1 VIEIRD
7 LNVSYGD
14 TDALRGVNCSIDGGS
29 VGLLGPNGAGKST
42 LLKALLGFVR
52 VNSGTVSMFGMPM
65 PKKALDV
72 RRRLG
77 YMPER
82 EIVKPKESAVSF
94 LTYCGCLSGMNRI
107 DAMERAHE
115 VLNYVGVDENRYRK
129 METFST
135 GMCQRVKF
143 AQALI
148 HDPQLLLLDE
158 PTSGLDPEGRIEML
172 DLIAELGRKRGITIL
187 LSTHLLPD
195 VEHVCDRVIMISK
208 GRIAVD
214 GPIEELTTAREGCI
228 EIRVRDNEKAFL
240 DALVGRGFSW
250 RRLQT
255 GTINLTVP
263 AATPPRILF
272 EIARGCGTQVR
283 HYRAVRQSLEE
294 VFINAIS
301 DRSGA
306 EKAPGEQAAV
316 EPEFSTA
323 N

>member
-1 VIEIRD
+1 MIDIRE
-7 LNVSYGD
+7 LKISYGD
-14 TDALRGVNCSIDGGS
+14 TDALRGVNCQIEGGS

-65 PKKALDV
+65 PQRALEV

-129 METFST
+129 METYST

-172 DLIAELGRKRGITIL
+172 DLIEELGRKRGITIL

-195 VEHVCDRVIMISK
+195 VEHVCDRVIVITK
-208 GRIAVD
+208 GKMVVD
-214 GPIEELTTAREGCI
+214 GPIDDLTTAREGCI
-228 EIRVRDNEKAFL
+228 EIRVRDNEKDYL
-240 DALVGRGFSW
+240 DALVREGFSW

-255 GTINLTVP
+255 GVINLTVP
-263 AATPPRILF
+263 VSTENRVLF
-272 EIARGCGTQVR
+272 EIARACGTQVR
-283 HYRAVRQSLEE
+283 HFHAVRQSLEE
-294 VFINAIS
+294 VFINAIADPEES
-301 DRSGA
+301 PEA
-306 EKAPGEQAAV
+306 ERAQQALSPQLSNAK
-316 EPEFSTA
+316 
-323 N
+323 